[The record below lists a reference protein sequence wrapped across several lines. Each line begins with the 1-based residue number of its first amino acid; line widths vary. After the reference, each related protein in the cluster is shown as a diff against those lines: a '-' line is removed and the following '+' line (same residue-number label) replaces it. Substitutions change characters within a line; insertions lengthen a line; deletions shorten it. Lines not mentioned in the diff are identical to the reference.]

1 MLSSLDSYTGD
12 AQASLLSQMKQESR
26 HYILNEVQQRIA
38 GERVAPPLRGV
49 IQAMRTDPNAH
60 LSAQVVEKL
69 NGLSGGE
76 RARLRRLYEGFWGN
90 LEASYGHLVPLERV
104 REF

>member
-1 MLSSLDSYTGD
+1 MLSSRDSYTGN
-12 AQASLLSQMKQESR
+12 AQATLRSQMEQESR
-26 HYILNEVQQRIA
+26 HYILNMIERGIA
-38 GERVAPPLRGV
+38 GEEVAPPLRGV
-49 IQAMRTDPNAH
+49 IHAMRTDSNAH

-76 RARLRRLYEGFWGN
+76 RARLRRLYEEFLGS
-90 LEASYGHLVPLERV
+90 LESSYGHLVPLERA